1 MIEKVY
7 VAEDKTAVFVCPE
20 CGKKRTMELSG
31 YKNLDKSSKVTCK
44 CACGHSYPVILEKR
58 RFFRKKTDL
67 TATYTY
73 VVSNLSD
80 NYCEEIEKGILKIKD
95 ISRTGL
101 QLELNRPLALKEGD
115 KFSLEFKLDDQKNTL
130 IKKEVVI
137 RKTEGNLVGVEFLS
151 SDPGDPSDKALG
163 FYLF

>member
-20 CGKKRTMELSG
+20 CGKKRTMNLSS

-67 TATYTY
+67 AATYTY
-73 VVSNLSD
+73 VVSNLSE
-80 NYCEEIEKGILKIKD
+80 NYCEEVGKGMLKIKD

-101 QLELNRPLALKEGD
+101 QLELNKPLGLKKGD
-115 KFSLEFKLDDQKNTL
+115 KFSLEFTLDDQKRTL

-137 RKTEGNLVGVEFLS
+137 RKIDANLMGVEFLS
-151 SDPGDPSDKALG
+151 SDPGDPGDKALG